1 MAMAGGIFL
10 WSGTPGGSG
19 AFVSAAPQRDLRA
32 LAGTALL
39 WGSVALFAPAQ
50 PIPAAADSLSGT
62 HQLAIHQSQN
72 RSWISRTFQAPAAA
86 APDIVRSIYVYEQRA
101 ENPRGFLKAPQIDA
115 LPILRALPSI
125 GPQDPTQ
132 LAAQVWKQP
141 PAEASL
147 QPTLIRAL
155 SASPQADPSQLHA
168 NLWAPATAPAPDRPA
183 IHFLQAAPQLVDLTV
198 RNRVWGPWSVVAPP
212 IRPFTAGPQRIDLTQ
227 QALIFHAQPA
237 AVVLT
242 PPPNRPF
249 IAGPL
254 TIDVARY
261 SVARVTFCRQP
272 PASTAALLDTD
283 VIVPYLIEDVLSAA
297 LMRIASI
304 YCVANVIGT
313 TGSVTIQS
321 PVAFTRVPR
330 GTTITITLG
339 GTIKGSGSRR
349 AQAPY
354 GVPDTAPPFPDPK
367 INRH

>member
-1 MAMAGGIFL
+1 MSMAGGIFL

-19 AFVSAAPQRDLRA
+19 SFVSAAPQRDLRA
-32 LAGTALL
+32 LAGAALL

-50 PIPAAADSLSGT
+50 PTPAAAERLTGS
-62 HQLAIHQSQN
+62 HQLATHQSQN
-72 RSWISRTFQAPAAA
+72 RSWISRTFQAPVTA
-86 APDIVRSIYVYEQRA
+86 APDIVRPLFAYEQRA
-101 ENPRGFLKAPQIDA
+101 ENPRGSLKAPQIDA

-132 LAAQVWKQP
+132 IAAQIWKQA
-141 PAEASL
+141 PAEAGI

-155 SASPQADPSQLHA
+155 SASPQADPSQLRA
-168 NLWAPATAPAPDRPA
+168 NLWAPATAPAPDQPA
-183 IHFLQAAPQLVDLTV
+183 IHFLQGSPQLADLTI
-198 RNRVWGPWSVVAPP
+198 RNRIWGPWPVVAPV

-227 QALIFHAQPA
+227 QALIFHKQPA
-237 AVVLT
+237 AVAPT

-254 TIDVARY
+254 AIDVARY
-261 SVARVTFCRQP
+261 SLARVSFWHQP

-304 YCVANVIGT
+304 YCTAVVIGT
-313 TGSVTIQS
+313 TGSVTIQD

-339 GTIKGSGSRR
+339 GAIKGSGSRR
-349 AQAPY
+349 ARAPY
-354 GVPDTAPPFPDPK
+354 GVPDTVPPFPDPK
-367 INRH
+367 LQRH